1 MSLSMK
7 LFLSDRRGATA
18 MLVAASVV
26 PVTLA
31 ALGAVDIARFSAAKV
46 QLQDALDAGTLAA
59 GRTGSNDAATLQAAG
74 KRVFDQNLRLGSDFT
89 VTSATFKAATNG
101 AVDGAATA
109 TVTPFVAG
117 LVTGGPITVSAT
129 AEVVRAN
136 AILEIALVLDN
147 TGSMNQSLGWGQD
160 SKISYLRTAAA
171 DFVDTM
177 AKAAKANATPNAV
190 QISLVPFANLVNVG
204 SSYKSETW
212 IDQAGVS
219 PLNDQIFTTAKGVTQ
234 HGDRFKLFANLG
246 TSWGGCVEM
255 RQAPYDVQD
264 TAPATATPA
273 TLFTPFFAPDEYDG
287 DGGNDYEKDPKKD
300 ANGNTIT
307 DWWRKQG
314 DIAKYSNS
322 PKTSLD
328 TSTGP
333 NAGCTMQSIHRLTTD
348 FASLKTSIGQMAA
361 GGETNIPLG
370 LVWGWHTLSPN
381 APFADG
387 VAYGTENHKKI
398 VVLMTDGQN
407 TMSTDG
413 NNKNNSH
420 ASAAGYVWQGR
431 VLQADGTP
439 LVSLSS
445 SNADRTAA
453 MDSRL
458 KALCTNMKAQPAD
471 IEIYAVGVGVTT
483 DSAALLKSCASGD
496 DHYFDVSSGADIDAS
511 FQNIANQIARLHL
524 SK

>member
-1 MSLSMK
+1 MK
-7 LFLSDRRGATA
+7 DQQGATA
-18 MLVAASVV
+18 MIVAASLV
-26 PVTLA
+26 PVTIA
-31 ALGAVDIARFSAAKV
+31 ALGAVDVARFSTAKM
-46 QLQDALDAGTLAA
+46 QLQDALDAGALAA
-59 GRTGSNDAATLQAAG
+59 ARTGSNDATTLQAAG
-74 KRVFDQNLRLGSDFT
+74 KRVFDQNLRMESDFK
-89 VTSATFKAATNG
+89 VNAATFKSAANG
-101 AVDGAATA
+101 AVVGQASA

-117 LVTGGPITVSAT
+117 LVTGGPVTVSAT

-136 AILEIALVLDN
+136 AILEIAMVLDN
-147 TGSMNQSLGWGQD
+147 TGSMNSSLGWGQD
-160 SKISYLRTAAA
+160 KKIAYLRTAAA
-171 DFVDTM
+171 NFVDTM
-177 AKAAKANATPNAV
+177 AKAANQSATPNAV

-204 SSYKSETW
+204 SSYKSESW

-219 PLNDQIFTTAKGVTQ
+219 PFNDQIFTTAQGVTQ

-264 TAPATATPA
+264 TPPTTATPA

-287 DGGNDYEKDPKKD
+287 DGGNDYVKDPKKD

-322 PKTSLD
+322 PKTTLD
-328 TSTGP
+328 TNTGP
-333 NAGCTMQSIHRLTTD
+333 NAGCVMQPIHRLTTD
-348 FASLKTSIGQMAA
+348 FASLKTSIGQMAP

-370 LVWGWHTLSPN
+370 LVWGWHTLSPS

-387 VAYGTENHKKI
+387 VPYGTENHKKI

-407 TMSTDG
+407 TMKTDS
-413 NNKNNSH
+413 NNRNNSH
-420 ASAAGYVWQGR
+420 ASAVGYVWQGR
-431 VLQADGTP
+431 LRKADDSGP
-439 LVSLSS
+439 LNSLTSTDD
-445 SNADRTAA
+445 DRTAA
-453 MDSRL
+453 MDARL
-458 KALCTNMKAQPAD
+458 KVLCSNMKSAAYD
-471 IEIYAVGVGVTT
+471 VEIYAVGVGVTSA
-483 DSAALLKSCASGD
+483 SAALLKSCASGA
-496 DHYFDVSSGADIDAS
+496 DHYFDVSSGAGIDTS